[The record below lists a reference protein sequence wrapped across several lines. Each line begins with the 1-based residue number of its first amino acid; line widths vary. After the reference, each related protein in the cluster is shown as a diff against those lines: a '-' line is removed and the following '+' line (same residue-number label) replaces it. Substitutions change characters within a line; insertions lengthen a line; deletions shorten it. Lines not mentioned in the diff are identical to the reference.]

1 MTWTCGASCF
11 EGHTYTLHPYFIN
24 SRVSVT
30 AADEKTADDD
40 FNRDLPHPLFST
52 LMNAQVDPR
61 LREK

>member
-11 EGHTYTLHPYFIN
+11 EGYTYTLHPYFIN

-40 FNRDLPHPLFST
+40 FNDEISCPPHPLFFY
-52 LMNAQVDPR
+52 VY
-61 LREK
+61 